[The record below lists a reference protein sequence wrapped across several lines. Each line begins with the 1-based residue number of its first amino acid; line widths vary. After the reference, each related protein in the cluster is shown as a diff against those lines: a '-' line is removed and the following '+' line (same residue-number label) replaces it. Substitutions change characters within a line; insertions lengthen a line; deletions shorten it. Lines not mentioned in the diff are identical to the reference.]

1 MSEQHDHVQ
10 GLKALRDALG
20 GDDLAKQVYADANA
34 ADRATRRDAF
44 EARLEYVKQKSQI
57 GQAAESALKEYG
69 LQTLKW
75 LFLLNAGA
83 IGLVLAYVAGK
94 FPDAKASPSVLKAT
108 WPFAAGCVSV
118 VAAGAFAFFNF
129 SYGAGSIPSA
139 EALNKFLNPSVMEW
153 PLGKMQT
160 PGETGLDFHDRY
172 VRKIGTTRKIAIGLA
187 ATSAAL
193 FVVGIVS
200 VLATI

>member
-1 MSEQHDHVQ
+1 LPDDALKIVARGVDKEDKAASEQSSMSEQPDHVQ
-10 GLKALRDALG
+10 DFKALRDALG
-20 GDDLAKQVYADANA
+20 SDDLAKQVYADANA
-34 ADRATRRDAF
+34 ADRAARRDAF

-94 FPDAKASPSVLKAT
+94 FPDAKGSPSVLKAT
-108 WPFAAGCVSV
+108 WPFAAGCMSV

-139 EALNKFLNPSVMEW
+139 EVHRT
-153 PLGKMQT
+153 GKAS
-160 PGETGLDFHDRY
+160 R
-172 VRKIGTTRKIAIGLA
+172 VKVIGCRSQRSIHQR
-187 ATSAAL
+187 
-193 FVVGIVS
+193 
-200 VLATI
+200 